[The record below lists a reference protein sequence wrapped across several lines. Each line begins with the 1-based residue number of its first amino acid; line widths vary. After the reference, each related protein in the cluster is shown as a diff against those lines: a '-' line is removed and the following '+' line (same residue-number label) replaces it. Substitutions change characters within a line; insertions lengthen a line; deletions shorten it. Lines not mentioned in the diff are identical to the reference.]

1 MTCTQNLALAID
13 AALFILKVDGA
24 ITYSRIDDDGERVV
38 ISLPAGYINGDPNI
52 GYDSETQER
61 QQKIFAALGEL
72 DLRFSDGGCEDGGEY
87 WVFVARS

>member
-1 MTCTQNLALAID
+1 MTAID
-13 AALFILKVDGA
+13 IIAINAALFILKLDGV
-24 ITYSRIDDDGERVV
+24 ITYSRVGDDGERVV
-38 ISLPAGYINGDPNI
+38 ISLPTAYQGDDPNR